1 MVQLEGS
8 IPLHLFKLEKPV
20 EGIAKPFGEE
30 TKKKVLL
37 KPGKRHSKISLK
49 YRT

>member
-30 TKKKVLL
+30 TKKKKFFLNL
-37 KPGKRHSKISLK
+37 EKDIPKFILS
-49 YRT
+49 T